1 MDGHARPVELS
12 EWQELLGAF
21 QGRFRRPDGR
31 KALEHYTIGLLTELP
46 NQNGDTLAQ
55 AVQGAVNSSW
65 PWRTIRW
72 RHGTN
77 GWRRKKFV
85 AGRGWR
91 VTSEGPRHKGW
102 LVGERAP
109 QGQPEDRHYFC
120 RNLPP
125 PRPSKSWRVGLGPV
139 PGAAVAGLSSACR
152 DGHAGL

>member
-21 QGRFRRPDGR
+21 QGCFRRPEGR

-55 AVQGAVNSSW
+55 AVQGAVNSGW

-72 RHGTN
+72 RHGIN

-91 VTSEGPRHKGW
+91 VTSEGPRH
-102 LVGERAP
+102 E
-109 QGQPEDRHYFC
+109 
-120 RNLPP
+120 
-125 PRPSKSWRVGLGPV
+125 SKYTTLGPSQPRSRSDSPPWQGCEQCWARV
-139 PGAAVAGLSSACR
+139 EGRLGKHSLTRLRVHQQSP
-152 DGHAGL
+152 